1 MNMLIDINCA
11 KCIGI
16 DAVPVTVEVDI
27 TPGIGIHLVGM
38 ADIAVKESLLRT
50 ITALQSLGYHIP
62 GKKIVINLA
71 PADMHKS
78 GGGYDVPIALGIITA
93 SGQVEL
99 PGLRKYLIM
108 GELGLDGSVR
118 EVSGALPF
126 ADLARERGLE
136 GCILPLE
143 SALEVTECDEL
154 SVFAVQSLSDV
165 LRILQEEEDCSD
177 LLIWNTERYRS
188 LVVGEADSPSGTG
201 AGGVD
206 FSEIIGQEGAKRGA
220 EIACAG
226 GHNLIM
232 VGPPGS
238 GKSSLAKA
246 MAGILPPMTTDEAI
260 VTSKIYSVAG
270 LKRNGLGLI
279 RQRPF
284 RSPHYSAS
292 LPAIIGGGA
301 GADIRPGE
309 VTLAQNG
316 ILFLDEYGQMPRSV
330 LEALRGPMEDRC
342 VTISRLRSKL
352 EFPASFMLVAASN
365 PCPCGYFG
373 EGNRCS
379 CTPGQRA
386 GYLSR
391 LSGPVMDRIDIQ
403 IWLHPVPTGK
413 LVRRVKG
420 ESSAK
425 VAERVRLARQMQKER
440 FAGDGIFTNAEMDNR
455 RIEKYCILDEDCRK
469 VMEALIGRMGFSARA
484 YSRILKVA
492 RTIADLA
499 GCDSIRPE
507 HLQEAAAFR
516 VLDRVQSGF

>member
-1 MNMLIDINCA
+1 
-11 KCIGI
+11 
-16 DAVPVTVEVDI
+16 
-27 TPGIGIHLVGM
+27 M
-38 ADIAVKESLLRT
+38 AR
-50 ITALQSLGYHIP
+50 
-62 GKKIVINLA
+62 
-71 PADMHKS
+71 
-78 GGGYDVPIALGIITA
+78 
-93 SGQVEL
+93 
-99 PGLRKYLIM
+99 
-108 GELGLDGSVR
+108 
-118 EVSGALPF
+118 
-126 ADLARERGLE
+126 
-136 GCILPLE
+136 
-143 SALEVTECDEL
+143 
-154 SVFAVQSLSDV
+154 
-165 LRILQEEEDCSD
+165 
-177 LLIWNTERYRS
+177 
-188 LVVGEADSPSGTG
+188 
-201 AGGVD
+201 
-206 FSEIIGQEGAKRGA
+206 
-220 EIACAG
+220 
-226 GHNLIM
+226 
-232 VGPPGS
+232 
-238 GKSSLAKA
+238 
-246 MAGILPPMTTDEAI
+246 ILPPMTTAEAI

-270 LKRNGLGLI
+270 RKRNGLGLI